1 MKMAIRILITDDH
14 QLFREGIV
22 NLLAASPQIEIVG
35 QAENGQEAIEKAKML
50 KPDIVIMDL
59 TLPIINGVDAT
70 RILHKELPQTKV
82 LVLSMHAE
90 KNYIKEALVAGAF
103 GYLFKDCTYDQLIDA
118 INTVY
123 QGKKY
128 LSNKITE
135 VLIQDYLNNEEENT
149 GNDQDLSER
158 ESEILKL
165 IAEGKSTREIADLL
179 FISVKTIGTH
189 KQHILEKLNLK
200 SSADIIKYAI
210 KKGIVGLE

>member
-1 MKMAIRILITDDH
+1 MTIRILITDDH
-14 QLFREGIV
+14 QLFREGIA
-22 NLLAASPQIEIVG
+22 NLLSASTHIEIVA
-35 QAENGQEAIEKAKML
+35 QAENGQEAIEKAKKL

-59 TLPIINGVDAT
+59 NLPVINGVDAT
-70 RILHKELPQTKV
+70 RILHQELPKTKV

-90 KNYIKEALVAGAF
+90 KSYIKEALEAGAF
-103 GYLFKDCTYDQLIDA
+103 GYLFKDCTYDQLIEA

-128 LSNKITE
+128 LSAKITE
-135 VLIQDYLNNEEENT
+135 VLIHDYLSKEEEVHDNSEE
-149 GNDQDLSER
+149 LSER

-165 IAEGKSTREIADLL
+165 MAEGKLTREISDML
-179 FISVKTIGTH
+179 FISVKTVGTH

-200 SSADIIKYAI
+200 STADLIKYAI